1 MNQILIA
8 LVILIA
14 AFTQSLSGFG
24 VALVSMAI
32 LPALL
37 DIRVATPL
45 VALVAITLE
54 VFLLLRYRQAFNL
67 GAVWRVALASAFGV
81 PVGVW
86 ALARVEERIVLAGL
100 GVVIS
105 AYALYA
111 LFNLRL
117 PRLKHPLW
125 AYSVGLLAGMLGG
138 AYNTSGPPVIVYGN
152 CQGWLPAEFKGN
164 LQGFFFFNSFLV
176 VANHALSHNL
186 TTQVWSQ
193 YLWSLPALGIGMLG
207 GVLLDRYIRPDT
219 FRKIVLWILV
229 LMGARL
235 IF

>member
-8 LVILIA
+8 FVILFA
-14 AFTQSLSGFG
+14 VFTQSVSGFG
-24 VALVSMAI
+24 VALVSMAL

-37 DIRVATPL
+37 DLHVATPL
-45 VALVAITLE
+45 VALIAITLE
-54 VFLLLRYRQAFNL
+54 LFLLLRYRQALNL
-67 GAVWRVALASAFGV
+67 GAVWRVALASVIGV
-81 PVGVW
+81 PLGVW
-86 ALARVEERIVLAGL
+86 ALAKVEERIILAGL
-100 GVVIS
+100 GVVIC

-125 AYSVGLLAGMLGG
+125 AYAIGLVAGMLGG
-138 AYNTSGPPVIVYGN
+138 AYNTSGPPVIVFGN
-152 CQGWLPAEFKGN
+152 CQGWLPAEFKSN
-164 LQGFFFFNSFLV
+164 LQGFFFFNSLLV

-186 TTQVWSQ
+186 TPQVWTQ
-193 YLWSLPALGIGMLG
+193 YVWSLPALAIGMLA
-207 GVLLDRYIRPDT
+207 GVQLDGYIQPET

-229 LMGARL
+229 IMGARL